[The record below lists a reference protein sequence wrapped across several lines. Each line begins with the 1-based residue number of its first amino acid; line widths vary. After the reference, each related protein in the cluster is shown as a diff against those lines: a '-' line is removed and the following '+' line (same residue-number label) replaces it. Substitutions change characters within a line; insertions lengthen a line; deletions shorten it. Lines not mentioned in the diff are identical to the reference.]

1 MRTVFFFFFFE
12 LYKIKMWSE
21 IEINLPKKKKEINSD
36 RNRKLVIIKK
46 GTKGKERGKEI
57 PKEPP

>member
-1 MRTVFFFFFFE
+1 
-12 LYKIKMWSE
+12 MWSE
-21 IEINLPKKKKEINSD
+21 IEINLPKKKKGINSD